1 MCFGKSNLRQVFQ
14 TQERIKELTSVSDL
28 STTEYTIGKVV
39 KAEDSPSFF
48 KGRWGDRKV
57 LYSCKIY
64 MKAGIDMGKY
74 DPSKTVIDTN
84 SMSITLT
91 LPHARILSS
100 DMPAE
105 EQCLEYTKV
114 GLMRK
119 NFSARERNE
128 LLIQGEESVNQAI
141 EKMGILE
148 DAERNTRDIFTAAL
162 YQLGYRTV
170 NIKFEEL

>member
-1 MCFGKSNLRQVFQ
+1 MRQVLL
-14 TQERIKELTSVSDL
+14 TNERIRELMSVSDL
-28 STTEYTIGKVV
+28 STTEYTVEKVV

-84 SMSITLT
+84 SMTVTMT
-91 LPHARILSS
+91 LPHARLISS

-105 EQCLEYTKV
+105 EQYLEYTKV

-119 NFSARERNE
+119 RFTAKERNE

-162 YQLGYRTV
+162 LQLGYRTV

>member
-1 MCFGKSNLRQVFQ
+1 MRQVFL

-74 DPSKTVIDTN
+74 DASKTVIDTN
-84 SMSITLT
+84 TMSITLT
-91 LPHARILSS
+91 LPHARIISS